1 MEYFAIFIDGNTSKI
16 GENKEKV
23 TNLFSVRRVLSG
35 YIYATSIN
43 RGVPD
48 DVSIS
53 VRHSRA
59 S

>member
-1 MEYFAIFIDGNTSKI
+1 LEYFAIFIDGNTSKI

-35 YIYATSIN
+35 YIYATCIN

-48 DVSIS
+48 GVRIS
-53 VRHSRA
+53 VRHS
-59 S
+59 